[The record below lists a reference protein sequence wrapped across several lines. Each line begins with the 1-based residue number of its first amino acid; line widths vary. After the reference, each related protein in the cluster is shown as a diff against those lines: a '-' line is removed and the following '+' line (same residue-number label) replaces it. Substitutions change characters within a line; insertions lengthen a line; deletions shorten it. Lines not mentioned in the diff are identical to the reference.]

1 MMFPIWDGAVRQSA
15 GGASSDEYRMSK
27 NDQTSHKKNRP
38 IKRRILERPCRS
50 PSSSDICISLK
61 THFVEGDTSGNV
73 WSVRYEINL
82 VFLQDKI
89 GLPWE
94 IKRKKKEMR
103 RGMELILF
111 QGLEWNSFHGVWLCN
126 PLNPLGYG
134 WGAATSCKINVRNA
148 AIKWKHRFIYSTS
161 WMCLLTRS
169 SSASEMPTNAEAFKW
184 NRDLQP
190 AVFGKVRLD
199 LNTLFKQFHGCLAP
213 HNTWKVLQ

>member
-15 GGASSDEYRMSK
+15 GGAPSDEYRMSK

-38 IKRRILERPCRS
+38 IKRRILERLRRS

-94 IKRKKKEMR
+94 IKRKKREMR
-103 RGMELILF
+103 RGMEKELILF
-111 QGLEWNSFHGVWLCN
+111 QWLEWNSFHGVWLCN

-134 WGAATSCKINVRNA
+134 WDAATSCKINA
-148 AIKWKHRFIYSTS
+148 AIKWKHSFIYSTL
-161 WMCLLTRS
+161 WMCLLTCS
-169 SSASEMPTNAEAFKW
+169 SSASEMSTNAVAFKW

-190 AVFGKVRLD
+190 AVYGKVRLD

-213 HNTWKVLQ
+213 HNTGKVLQ